1 MRVVYR
7 HKSIPKL
14 GFFKLKPNPIGSE
27 QFPGLKNS
35 CQLAKHMSII
45 ASKVVVGYHQDTR
58 TRTSLISDSISANR
72 IIYNSVHAQS
82 FADTAIPARTVSPT
96 SPAREKGIVGFL
108 SNQKYKNKNKK
119 GIVNN

>member
-1 MRVVYR
+1 MYKYKCV
-7 HKSIPKL
+7 PNNL
-14 GFFKLKPNPIGSE
+14 GFFKLKPNSIGSQLFPDLEKLVPIG
-27 QFPGLKNS
+27 QT
-35 CQLAKHMSII
+35 KHMSII